1 MTDASSDT
9 PVLDTLA
16 AMTAESVARC
26 ELDAN
31 SLLAARIAALAAVHA
46 PAASYLMHVGTAMDA
61 GVTVEQVQNILIAV
75 APIIGTP
82 RTLNARPEHHRG
94 AWDRHRRR
102 RGELEAR
109 RKRRRS
115 TPKPGKSAA
124 SIGGCRSSPPRSCRP
139 SFDAD
144 GECRVRL
151 LSPGLSRWRL

>member
-31 SLLAARIAALAAVHA
+31 SLLAARIAALAAVRA

-82 RTLNARPEHHRG
+82 RTLDAALNITEALGIVIAVVE
-94 AWDRHRRR
+94 A
-102 RGELEAR
+102 ELEAEEEEE
-109 RKRRRS
+109 
-115 TPKPGKSAA
+115 AQ
-124 SIGGCRSSPPRSCRP
+124 
-139 SFDAD
+139 
-144 GECRVRL
+144 
-151 LSPGLSRWRL
+151 